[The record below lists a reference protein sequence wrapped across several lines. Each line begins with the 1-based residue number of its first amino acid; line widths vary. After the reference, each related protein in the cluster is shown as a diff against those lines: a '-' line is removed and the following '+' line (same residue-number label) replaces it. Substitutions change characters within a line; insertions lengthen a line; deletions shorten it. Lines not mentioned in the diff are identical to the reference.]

1 MALQIVDSSHVE
13 ISCAMERRMLQDSA
27 RGSFAVTD
35 GKAVNVAVA
44 KDILSYFVRNPD
56 TVDSMTEIARWR
68 LTQELVRRSV
78 EETRDALTWLIEQGY
93 LNEESRVGTESL
105 FQLNKARLEDASR
118 FVKET

>member
-1 MALQIVDSSHVE
+1 
-13 ISCAMERRMLQDSA
+13 
-27 RGSFAVTD
+27 VTD

-56 TVDSMTEIARWR
+56 TVDSLTEIARWR

-93 LNEESRVGTESL
+93 LNEDPRVGTESL
-105 FQLNKARLEDASR
+105 FQLNRARLEDASR
-118 FVKET
+118 FVKGT